1 MCCAALAAGVPGGQ
15 GDLELVEVGVRC
27 SLEQML
33 EEGFYHSD
41 PHPGNLLH
49 TDAGQLAYIDFG
61 ERRAVVPQRNPA
73 LTRLC
78 REQLASFTLHLV
90 WCRHD
95 GLH

>member
-1 MCCAALAAGVPGGQ
+1 MLSAALAAGIPGGQ

-49 TDAGQLAYIDFG
+49 TQTGELAYIDFG
-61 ERRAVVPQRNPA
+61 EHHNVRPKPPR
-73 LTRLC
+73 
-78 REQLASFTLHLV
+78 S
-90 WCRHD
+90 
-95 GLH
+95 

>member
-1 MCCAALAAGVPGGQ
+1 MAGGQ

-49 TDAGQLAYIDFG
+49 TEDGRLAYIDFG
-61 ERRAVVPQRNPA
+61 MMGYIEPSIRRHA
-73 LTRLC
+73 LLTFKGAGYTPYTVYHILRLP
-78 REQLASFTLHLV
+78 
-90 WCRHD
+90 
-95 GLH
+95 